1 MAVSQWIGDY
11 YVGADGCWVRQTFGE
26 LFGGQSKDFIFS
38 SGAGAWRTE
47 MTVYQ
52 DGTFTGV
59 YSDSDMGSTGYGY
72 PNGTRYYSEFSGR
85 FVNLEKVNSNTYL
98 AYLESYEC
106 THEVGD
112 IWYENGIRYIATEP
126 YGIDGGH
133 PFYFYLP
140 GSNIDSL
147 PEGYRMWL
155 LGSSYNKYE
164 TLPVFGIYNLN
175 MELGFYGV

>member
-1 MAVSQWIGDY
+1 MEALKKT
-11 YVGADGCWVRQTFGE
+11 DGC
-26 LFGGQSKDFIFS
+26 
-38 SGAGAWRTE
+38 
-47 MTVYQ
+47 
-52 DGTFTGV
+52 
-59 YSDSDMGSTGYGY
+59 
-72 PNGTRYYSEFSGR
+72 
-85 FVNLEKVNSNTYL
+85 
-98 AYLESYEC
+98 
-106 THEVGD
+106 EVIAVAD
-112 IWYENGIRYIATEP
+112 YIATEP